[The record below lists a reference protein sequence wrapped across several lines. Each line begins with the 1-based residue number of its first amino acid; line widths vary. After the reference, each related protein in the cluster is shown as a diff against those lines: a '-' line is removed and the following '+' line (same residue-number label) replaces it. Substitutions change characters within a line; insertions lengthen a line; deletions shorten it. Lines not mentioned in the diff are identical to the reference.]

1 MKKFLL
7 VFVAVF
13 AMIVSGCASK
23 SGSTTVSSDSSATSN
38 SGASDGRD
46 AMWATNIAS
55 GIGKI
60 YFDFDRYDIKPAMQ
74 DVVNAGA
81 NVLKSQAQ
89 DAEIIVEGN
98 CDEWGTDEYN
108 QALGLRRA
116 NAVKKALVTLGLNA
130 DQISVKSYGETNPVC
145 TERTKECDA
154 LNRRAEI
161 KVGF

>member
-23 SGSTTVSSDSSATSN
+23 SGSTSVSGDSSATAGGAASGG
-38 SGASDGRD
+38 SDTFGAS
-46 AMWATNIAS
+46 IAD

-74 DVVNAGA
+74 DVVSSGA
-81 NVLKSQAQ
+81 NILKNQAQ
-89 DAEIIVEGN
+89 NAQITIEGN

-116 NAVKKALVTLGLNA
+116 NSVKRALVTLGLDAN
-130 DQISVKSYGETNPVC
+130 QIAVKSYGETNPVC
-145 TERTKECDA
+145 SERTKECDA

>member
-13 AMIVSGCASK
+13 AMIISGCASK
-23 SGSTTVSSDSSATSN
+23 SGSTTVSADSSASGS
-38 SGASDGRD
+38 SGASGGSDTFG
-46 AMWATNIAS
+46 AGLNA
-55 GIGKI
+55 GLGKV
-60 YFDFDRYDIKPAMQ
+60 YFDFDKYNIKADMQSVVSSNADILKGQ
-74 DVVNAGA
+74 AG
-81 NVLKSQAQ
+81 NTQ
-89 DAEIIVEGN
+89 ITVEGN

-116 NAVKKALVTLGLNA
+116 NAVKKALVTLGLDAN
-130 DQISVKSYGETNPVC
+130 QIAIKSYGETNPVC

>member
-23 SGSTTVSSDSSATSN
+23 SGSTTVSGDSSATTDT
-38 SGASDGRD
+38 GASDGRD
-46 AMWATNIAS
+46 AMWAANIAN
-55 GIGKI
+55 GIGKV
-60 YFDFDRYDIKPAMQ
+60 YFDFDRYDIKPSMQ
-74 DVVNAGA
+74 SVVSAGA
-81 NVLKSQAQ
+81 DVLKNQAQ
-89 DAEIIVEGN
+89 GAEIIVEGN

-116 NAVKKALVTLGLNA
+116 NAVKKALVTLGLDAN
-130 DQISVKSYGETNPVC
+130 QIAVKSYGETNPVC

>member
-1 MKKFLL
+1 MRNFLL

-13 AMIVSGCASK
+13 AMIISGCAPK
-23 SGSTTVSSDSSATSN
+23 PGSTTVSADSSATSG
-38 SGASDGRD
+38 SS
-46 AMWATNIAS
+46 AS
-55 GIGKI
+55 GSSDTFGVDLNAGLGKI
-60 YFDFDRYDIKPAMQ
+60 YFDFDKYNIRPDMQ
-74 DVVNAGA
+74 AVVSAGA
-81 NVLKSQAQ
+81 DILKGQAGNAQ
-89 DAEIIVEGN
+89 ITVEGN

-116 NAVKKALVTLGLNA
+116 NAVKRALVTLGLDA
-130 DQISVKSYGETNPVC
+130 GQIAVKSYGETNPVC